1 MVRTPSFTRSDLAWE
16 CSQIKRKLLNDA
28 RKGRINRLSK
38 SSVFDLIAAR
48 PRIDLKSSRMLWAGS
63 HREYLDSWFA
73 KLEEDINDI
82 VNTPSDSEPSLT
94 RTEDLARD
102 NTVYQ
107 AKIAHLTQLVNT
119 YKEAMDELRLENTK
133 YRELITQRF
142 GHIDDL

>member
-1 MVRTPSFTRSDLAWE
+1 MGRTSSFTRSDLAWE
-16 CSQIKRKLLNDA
+16 CAQVKRKLLNDA

-48 PRIDLKSSRMLWAGS
+48 PRIALKSSRMLWAGI

-73 KLEEDINDI
+73 KLEEEINVIVDTPPDIELPI
-82 VNTPSDSEPSLT
+82 M

-102 NTVYQ
+102 NALNQ

-119 YKEAMDELRLENTK
+119 YKEALDELRLENTK